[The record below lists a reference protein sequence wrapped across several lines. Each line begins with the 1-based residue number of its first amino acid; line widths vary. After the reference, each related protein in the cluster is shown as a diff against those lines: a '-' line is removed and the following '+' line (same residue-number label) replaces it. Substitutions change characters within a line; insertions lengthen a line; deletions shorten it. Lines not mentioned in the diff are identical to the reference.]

1 MNKNIIKFLLSF
13 IGIIIVIDA
22 ALAQFF
28 TIGSEQKIVTI
39 IYCMGF
45 IFSAIKFPSILK
57 VKYVTI
63 PMYLM
68 ILQTIYSLFF

>member
-28 TIGSEQKIVTI
+28 TIGSEQKFVTI
-39 IYCMGF
+39 IYCIGF
-45 IFSAIKFPSILK
+45 IFGAIKFPSILK